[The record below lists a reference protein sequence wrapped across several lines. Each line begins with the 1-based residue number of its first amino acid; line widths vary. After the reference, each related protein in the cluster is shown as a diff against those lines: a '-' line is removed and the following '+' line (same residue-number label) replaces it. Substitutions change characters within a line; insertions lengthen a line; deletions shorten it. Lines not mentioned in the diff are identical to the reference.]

1 MHYQG
6 STKIRSNNNMK
17 TAAILY
23 GRNDDYKEDDRAV
36 ICITSLLD
44 TFDEVWYIDWN
55 SPEQRGSLL
64 WQIEDRLPKTGRLK
78 HIVIPPSI
86 VKQLTPPDASVGG
99 SVLPNNIGIRRC
111 DADWI
116 VVTTMDI
123 IAPNKDTFNKF
134 LSEASKEA
142 FYTLSRRDIEYD
154 EVMKNGI
161 ENWKAYR
168 DILDKTTKER
178 RFTAKVTPNDNYSL
192 INCCGDFQLA
202 SKEVWNK
209 IKGYEEQM
217 YYACFPD
224 TNIQKKAI
232 LNNFDLEAIFH
243 VPLYHMSHTGMAND
257 GTSPSKQKYNDAY
270 EWVEWFEETRNTSS
284 WGLANAN
291 IEIETF

>member
-1 MHYQG
+1 
-6 STKIRSNNNMK
+6 MK

-36 ICITSLLD
+36 ICITSLLE

-55 SPEQRGSLL
+55 SPEERGSLL

-78 HIVIPPSI
+78 HIVIPPSV
-86 VKQLTPPDASVGG
+86 VKQLTPADASVGG
-99 SVLPNNIGIRRC
+99 SVLPNNIGVRRC

-123 IAPNKDTFNKF
+123 IAPNKEIFNNF
-134 LSEASKEA
+134 LKSADKNT
-142 FYTLSRRDIEYD
+142 FYTLSRRDIEYGD
-154 EVMKNGI
+154 VIKNGLDDWRLFR
-161 ENWKAYR
+161 N
-168 DILDKTTKER
+168 ILDKTSEER

-202 SKEVWNK
+202 SKEVWRK

-217 YYACFPD
+217 YYACYPD
-224 TNIQKKAI
+224 TNIQKKAV
-232 LNNFDLEAIFH
+232 LNGFGLEAVFN
-243 VPLYHMSHTGMAND
+243 VPLYHMSHTGMGND
-257 GTSPSKQKYNDAY
+257 GTSPSKQKYNDPY
-270 EWVEWFEETRNTSS
+270 EWVEWFEESKNSS
-284 WGLANAN
+284 YWGLANAD

>member
-1 MHYQG
+1 
-6 STKIRSNNNMK
+6 MK

-36 ICITSLLD
+36 ICITSLLE

-55 SPEQRGSLL
+55 SPEERGSLL

-78 HIVIPPSI
+78 HIVIPPSV
-86 VKQLTPPDASVGG
+86 VKQLTPADASVGG
-99 SVLPNNIGIRRC
+99 SVLPNNIGVRRC

-123 IAPNKDTFNKF
+123 IAPNKEIFNNF
-134 LSEASKEA
+134 LKSADKNT
-142 FYTLSRRDIEYD
+142 FYTLSRRDIEYGD
-154 EVMKNGI
+154 VIKNGLDDWRLFR
-161 ENWKAYR
+161 N
-168 DILDKTTKER
+168 ILDKTSEER

-202 SKEVWNK
+202 SKEVWRK

-217 YYACFPD
+217 YYACYPD
-224 TNIQKKAI
+224 TNIQKKAV
-232 LNNFDLEAIFH
+232 LNGFGLEAVFN
-243 VPLYHMSHTGMAND
+243 VPLYHMSHTGMGND
-257 GTSPSKQKYNDAY
+257 GTSPSKQKYNDPY
-270 EWVEWFEETRNTSS
+270 EWVEWFEESKNSTY
-284 WGLANAN
+284 WGLANAD